1 MENYQSS
8 SQQVVTKP
16 ARPVFLTV
24 LCILTF
30 IGSGWAIVSG
40 ISSYLTADTTADI
53 VQAAMEDAKDK
64 IDDAGGGSSKMA
76 EKMISGASEMVRP
89 ENLKKS
95 AMFSIIAAVC
105 TLGGAIFM
113 FMLKKAGYWLYILGT
128 AISIAGPLYI
138 FGGNLIS
145 MLSTVLIGIVGI
157 VFVILYGLN
166 LKYLR

>member
-1 MENYQSS
+1 MEDYQSPA
-8 SQQVVTKP
+8 QPAVTKP

-64 IDDAGGGSSKMA
+64 IDDAGGSSKMA
-76 EKMISGASEMVRP
+76 EKMISGASEMVKP

-95 AMFSIIAAVC
+95 ALFSIIAAVC
-105 TLGGAIFM
+105 TLGGAILM
-113 FMLKKAGYWLYILGT
+113 FTLKKTGYWLYILGT
-128 AISIAGPLYI
+128 AISIAGPFYI

-166 LKYLR
+166 LKYLK

>member
-1 MENYQSS
+1 MEDYQSPA
-8 SQQVVTKP
+8 QPAVTKP

-53 VQAAMEDAKDK
+53 MQAAMEDAKDK
-64 IDDAGGGSSKMA
+64 IGDAGVSSSKMT
-76 EKMISGASEMVRP
+76 EKMISGASEMVIP

-95 AMFSIIAAVC
+95 ALFSILAAIF
-105 TLGGAIFM
+105 TLAGAILM
-113 FMLKKAGYWLYILGT
+113 FTLKKAGYWLYILGT
-128 AISIAGPLYI
+128 AITIAGPLYI

-145 MLSTVLIGIVGI
+145 MLSTVLVGIAGI

-166 LKYLR
+166 LRYLR

>member
-1 MENYQSS
+1 MEDYQSS
-8 SQQVVTKP
+8 AQPAVTKP

-64 IDDAGGGSSKMA
+64 IDDAGGSSKMA
-76 EKMISGASEMVRP
+76 EKMISGASEMVKP

-95 AMFSIIAAVC
+95 ALFSIIAAVC
-105 TLGGAIFM
+105 TLGGAILM
-113 FMLKKAGYWLYILGT
+113 FTLKKTGYWLYILGT
-128 AISIAGPLYI
+128 AISIAGPFYI

-166 LKYLR
+166 LKYLK

>member
-8 SQQVVTKP
+8 SQPVVTKP

-76 EKMISGASEMVRP
+76 EKMISGASEMVKP
-89 ENLKKS
+89 EHLKKS
-95 AMFSIIAAVC
+95 ALFSIIAAIC

-113 FMLKKAGYWLYILGT
+113 FTLKKAGYWLYILGT

-145 MLSTVLIGIVGI
+145 MLSTVLIGIVGVI
-157 VFVILYGLN
+157 FVILYGLN